1 MRCDAVVLL
10 EAAQGG
16 GRRGSEC
23 PADGGAIRDIWAP
36 DWDHLDAQMV
46 AARLAVSTLGQRSL
60 DPRLHQS
67 ATGRTTSFLIHSFAP
82 IPNVT
87 PLSLQHPHRHDP
99 IQPPAQHLL
108 HRIDRPRQQST
119 RRAPDA
125 DKTPGVLSCTRPYRP
140 PPLLDHQLPSTS
152 STRRA
157 AGLLR
162 ITF

>member
-125 DKTPGVLSCTRPYRP
+125 DKPRASCRVPVLIAHRLCLTTNCLRPRP
-140 PPLLDHQLPSTS
+140 RAEPQAS
-152 STRRA
+152 SE
-157 AGLLR
+157 
-162 ITF
+162 